1 MCPDPFVPNGPTS
14 ACRVA
19 KYFRSEGQHFGRPAG
34 KRKAEDHEGQREP
47 VFGVFLSRSPVLS
60 LAARGIARGAGAAK
74 GVPAVLESF
83 SFASTGYALF
93 PMFHHQD
100 SSVDDIPGAVHALC
114 FSARPRAPSPMVS
127 WVLSCWPPGGEKSS
141 VSCRSMFGS
150 FFSVQKSLDFASKN
164 PQVAQSRRYRVK
176 GLSSSRPGGRVSEK
190 EKTHFRTSLSVL
202 RRRAMAQGYK
212 GSGWPWQ
219 AGQGFSTAEEQST
232 DLREKRKRCEMRGAF
247 VCLGF
252 LVMEVK
258 PISCSLKDLL
268 TCSVRSDWA
277 VQRHPGRCPRSR

>member
-1 MCPDPFVPNGPTS
+1 M
-14 ACRVA
+14 
-19 KYFRSEGQHFGRPAG
+19 
-34 KRKAEDHEGQREP
+34 
-47 VFGVFLSRSPVLS
+47 LS

-150 FFSVQKSLDFASKN
+150 FSLCRRALISPRRTPKLRSQEDIGLKAFQVRGRAAGPRRRKRHTFGLRFPFSAEGRWLKVTRA
-164 PQVAQSRRYRVK
+164 AA
-176 GLSSSRPGGRVSEK
+176 GHGRPGR
-190 EKTHFRTSLSVL
+190 
-202 RRRAMAQGYK
+202 
-212 GSGWPWQ
+212 
-219 AGQGFSTAEEQST
+219 
-232 DLREKRKRCEMRGAF
+232 
-247 VCLGF
+247 GF
-252 LVMEVK
+252 LQPKIRV
-258 PISCSLKDLL
+258 L
-268 TCSVRSDWA
+268 T
-277 VQRHPGRCPRSR
+277 

>member
-164 PQVAQSRRYRVK
+164 PKLRSQEDIGLKLKAFQVRGRAAGPRRRK
-176 GLSSSRPGGRVSEK
+176 RHTLSDFRFPFSAEGRWLKVTRAAAGHGRPGR
-190 EKTHFRTSLSVL
+190 
-202 RRRAMAQGYK
+202 
-212 GSGWPWQ
+212 
-219 AGQGFSTAEEQST
+219 
-232 DLREKRKRCEMRGAF
+232 
-247 VCLGF
+247 GF
-252 LVMEVK
+252 LQPKNRVM
-258 PISCSLKDLL
+258 
-268 TCSVRSDWA
+268 T
-277 VQRHPGRCPRSR
+277 